1 MKSRKLALTS
11 SIKMKNW
18 CGGVLIIALAVI
30 LVISYSFMVSTTTT
44 QQQQPGKRKQSAY
57 SFWRNH
63 PTDDSVEKESDNDDA
78 ARSPPPIEV
87 KKPRRYSEKPA
98 HLIHVEGLSAL
109 FHGLKNMSK
118 EESSPLLAWAHM
130 RPLLSRS
137 DALPGTAQGIKEA
150 AIAWKD
156 LLSMIDKDKASKVG
170 KEVEHCPFSVRKLD
184 RTLSSGGGVIL
195 ELPCGLVEDSSVTVV
210 GMPDGRFRSFQ
221 IELIGSKPSGEPKPP
236 IVLHYNVSLPGD
248 NMTEEPFVTQNTWTN
263 ELGWGKEE
271 RCPAHGSASNLKVDG
286 LVLCNEQVMRST
298 VEERQNVSLPSS
310 NMLTNVSHGDVHST
324 ANFPFIE
331 GNPFTAT
338 MWVGLDGFH
347 MTVNGRHETSF
358 AYREKLEPWSV
369 TGVKVAGGMD
379 LFSAFAKGLPVSEDV
394 DLIVDVENL
403 KAPLVSRKRLV
414 MLIGVFS
421 AGNNFERRMALRR
434 SWMQYKAVRSGEVA
448 VRFFI
453 GLHKNSQVNFELWRE
468 AQAYGDVQIMPFV
481 DYYSL
486 ISLKTVA
493 ICILGTKILPA
504 KYIMKTDDDAFVR
517 IDEVL
522 SSLKEKPSN
531 GLLHGL
537 ISFESSPHRDED
549 SKWYISEEE
558 WPHASFPPWAHGPGY
573 IISRDIAKFIVQAH
587 QDRTLQ
593 LFKLEDVAMG
603 IWIEQFKKKSSQEV
617 HYMSDDRFYNAG
629 CESNYI
635 LAHYQGPRL
644 VLCLWEKL
652 QKRTAPSAAS
662 KLCNFRV
669 FESILSSTSLNREE
683 EIEPVSE

>member
-1 MKSRKLALTS
+1 MKSRKLALTC
-11 SIKMKNW
+11 SIKMKKW
-18 CGGVLIIALAVI
+18 SGGLLIMALAMI
-30 LVISYSFMVSTTTT
+30 LLISYSFMGTT
-44 QQQQPGKRKQSAY
+44 QQPRKRKQSAY

-63 PTDDSVEKESDNDDA
+63 PASDSDEKEGNDDA
-78 ARSPPPIEV
+78 AKSPSIDV
-87 KKPRRYSEKPA
+87 KKMRKSSEKP
-98 HLIHVEGLSAL
+98 HLVHVQGLSDL
-109 FHGLKNMSK
+109 FHGPKNMSK
-118 EESSPLLAWAHM
+118 EESSPLLAWDHM
-130 RPLLSRS
+130 RLLLSRS

-150 AIAWKD
+150 AIAWKY
-156 LLSMIDKDKASKVG
+156 LLSMIEKDKTSKLNISE
-170 KEVEHCPFSVRKLD
+170 KEVNKCPFAVSKLD
-184 RTLSSGGGVIL
+184 KTLSSDGVIL

-210 GMPDGRFRSFQ
+210 GIPDGRIRSFQ
-221 IELIGSKPSGEPKPP
+221 IEFIGSRLSGEPKPP

-248 NMTEEPFVTQNTWTN
+248 NMTEEPFITQNAWTN

-271 RCPAHGSASNLKVDG
+271 RCPARGSANNLKVDG

-298 VEERQNVSLPSS
+298 VEEHQNVSLPSS
-310 NMLTNVSHGDVHST
+310 DMLTNVSHRGAHAT

-369 TGVKVAGGMD
+369 TAVKVAGGVH
-379 LFSAFAKGLPVSEDV
+379 LFSAFAKDLPVSEDH

-403 KAPLVSRKRLV
+403 RAPLASRNRLV
-414 MLIGVFS
+414 MLIGIFS

-434 SWMQYKAVRSGEVA
+434 SWMQYKAVRSGKVA

-453 GLHKNSQVNFELWRE
+453 GLHKNGQVNFELWRE
-468 AQAYGDVQIMPFV
+468 AQAYGDIQLMPFV

-486 ISLKTVA
+486 ISLKTIA

-537 ISFESSPHRDED
+537 ISFESSPHRDKD
-549 SKWYISEEE
+549 SKWYISNEE
-558 WPHASFPPWAHGPGY
+558 WPHASYPPWAHGPGY
-573 IISRDIAKFIVQAH
+573 IISRDIAKFIVQGH
-587 QDRTLQ
+587 QDRTLK

-603 IWIEQFKKKSSQEV
+603 IWIEQFKKSGQQV

-644 VLCLWEKL
+644 LLCLWERL
-652 QKRTAPSAAS
+652 QK
-662 KLCNFRV
+662 
-669 FESILSSTSLNREE
+669 ENRAFCCE
-683 EIEPVSE
+683 